1 MTVKLLLVGGGKMG
15 SAMLAGWL
23 KGSLKPED
31 VLVVEPFEETRK
43 SLNNTLGVECIR
55 EASAI
60 PADVAPETIVLA
72 VKPQMMDD
80 AIGAFA
86 RYAGPGCVFVSIAA
100 GKTIQ
105 YFEEKLGPQAAI
117 VRAMPNTPAAVGR
130 GITVGYPNHL
140 VSDGQRA
147 WADTLLKSVGEV
159 AWVDDENQIDA
170 VTALSGGGPAY
181 VFLLVEVMAQA
192 GIDAGLPA
200 ELAMRLARVTVAGA
214 GELLHQAS
222 EDAATLRQNVTS
234 PGGTTAEALKVLMAV
249 DALQPLMSKAI
260 AEATRR
266 SRELAG

>member
-1 MTVKLLLVGGGKMG
+1 MAVKLLLVGGGKMG
-15 SAMLAGWL
+15 SAMLSGWL
-23 KGSLKPED
+23 KGELKPDD
-31 VLVVEPFEETRK
+31 VLVVEPLDATRNLLK
-43 SLNNTLGVECIR
+43 DTLGV
-55 EASAI
+55 ASVGDASDI
-60 PADVAPETIVLA
+60 PADVAPETVVLA
-72 VKPQMMDD
+72 VKPQFMDD

-86 RYAGPGCVFVSIAA
+86 RYAGPDCVYVSIAA

-105 YFEEKLGPQAAI
+105 YFEEKLGAQAAI

-130 GITVGYPNHL
+130 GITVCYSNHL
-140 VSDGQRA
+140 VSDDQRA
-147 WADTLLKSVGEV
+147 WSNTLLQSVGEV
-159 AWVDDENQIDA
+159 AWVDDEGHIDA

-192 GIDAGLPA
+192 GIDNGLPRD
-200 ELAMRLARVTVAGA
+200 LAMQLARTTVAGA

-234 PGGTTAEALKVLMAV
+234 PGGTTAEALKVLMAA

>member
-15 SAMLAGWL
+15 SAMMAGWL
-23 KGSLKPED
+23 KSSLKPED
-31 VLVVEPFEETRK
+31 VLVVEPFEETRQLLK
-43 SLNNTLGVECIR
+43 STLGVESVPD
-55 EASAI
+55 ASDI
-60 PADVAPETIVLA
+60 PADAAPETVVLA

-80 AIGAFA
+80 AIGAYA
-86 RYAGPGCVFVSIAA
+86 KYAGPDCVYVSVAA

-105 YFEEKLGPQAAI
+105 YFEQKLGDGAAI

-140 VSDGQRA
+140 VSESQRK
-147 WADTLLKSVGEV
+147 WADELLRSVGEV
-159 AWVDDENQIDA
+159 AWVEDEGQIDC

-192 GIDAGLPA
+192 GIDNGLPGD
-200 ELAMRLARVTVAGA
+200 LSMQLARATVAGA
-214 GELLHQAS
+214 GELLYQS
-222 EDAATLRQNVTS
+222 DDEAATLRKNVTS
-234 PGGTTAEALKVLMAV
+234 PGGTTAEALKVLMA
-249 DALQPLMSKAI
+249 DNALQPLMTKAI